1 MLIKHRKTFYIFSA
15 TLLVLA
21 VLSLVVFGLNLGID
35 FTGGALLSVEYETA
49 PTVDQ
54 VRGALNEL
62 KLSSF
67 TAQKSGEQGFLIRT
81 QDVSEENHQNIIK
94 ALSALGELKPDQEK
108 FESIGSSIGQELKD
122 KTRVVI
128 ILSLLCILVYV
139 AFAFRKISKPVQSYV
154 YGITGLLAL
163 CHDVLIPLGILA
175 FLGHYFPVEINIP
188 IITAFLTVFGYSIND
203 SVVVFDRVR
212 ENLLKSKTTD
222 FEAIIDQSIKQS
234 ATRSLNTALTTII
247 ALFCILILGGE
258 TLRWFS
264 LALILGIGF
273 GTYSSLFLA
282 TPLVL
287 TYEKF
292 RKKSP
297 TTFVDTH

>member
-1 MLIKHRKTFYIFSA
+1 MLDMLIKQRKKLYIFSA
-15 TLLVLA
+15 TLVVGAILCLA
-21 VLSLVVFGLNLGID
+21 IFGLNLGID
-35 FTGGALLSVEYETA
+35 FTGGALLSVEYKTP

-67 TAQKSGEQGFLIRT
+67 TAQKSGQNGFLIRT
-81 QDVSEENHQNIIK
+81 QDISEENHQNIIQ
-94 ALSALGELKPDQEK
+94 ALSVLGELKPDQEK
-108 FESIGSSIGQELKD
+108 FESIGPSIGQELKD
-122 KTRVVI
+122 KTRVVV

-154 YGITGLLAL
+154 YGIAGLLAL
-163 CHDVLIPLGILA
+163 CHDVLIPLGIFA
-175 FLGHYFPVEINIP
+175 VLGHYFSAEINIP
-188 IITAFLTVFGYSIND
+188 LITAFLTVFGYSIND

-212 ENLLKSKTTD
+212 ENLLTSKTTD
-222 FEAIIDQSIKQS
+222 FETILDQSIKQS

-258 TLRWFS
+258 TLHWFA

-292 RKKSP
+292 RKKKR
-297 TTFVDTH
+297 D